1 MSSAGWRCK
10 VAAPPPPCPR
20 PVRRFASRKPR
31 AREREGADSKAVQL
45 VLGGH
50 AHDDGSESELLSAY
64 NGVLLRL
71 PFRQKTFQ
79 D

>member
-1 MSSAGWRCK
+1 
-10 VAAPPPPCPR
+10 
-20 PVRRFASRKPR
+20 
-31 AREREGADSKAVQL
+31 VQL